1 MQTKLCFYQVLQ
13 CKRRRNIY
21 PEKKYLMFHLLPG
34 VVLAVT
40 GMVLFAFLETKENY
54 KFTHSAWHV
63 AMSLS
68 IVFLLPL
75 RRQKG
80 INRST
85 SAPITVTN
93 TDNATNSTNSRIVLR
108 SYAEIPN
115 GHVTNSNS
123 VEIDMGDNP
132 AYMPP
137 D

>member
-1 MQTKLCFYQVLQ
+1 M
-13 CKRRRNIY
+13 
-21 PEKKYLMFHLLPG
+21 
-34 VVLAVT
+34 LAVT
-40 GMVLFAFLETKENY
+40 GMVLFAFLETEDNY

-68 IVFLLPL
+68 IIFLLPL

-80 INRST
+80 IDRST
-85 SAPITVTN
+85 SATITVTN
-93 TDNATNSTNSRIVLR
+93 TDNATNSNNSRIVLC

-115 GHVTNSNS
+115 GHVTNSDS
-123 VEIDMGDNP
+123 EEIDMGDNI